1 MIEND
6 FWTTAGFGWILGRNE
21 RGLNKNESE
30 NERSENSHGVM
41 LVAVEYQK

>member
-1 MIEND
+1 
-6 FWTTAGFGWILGRNE
+6 LGINE
-21 RGLNKNESE
+21 RGLDKNESE